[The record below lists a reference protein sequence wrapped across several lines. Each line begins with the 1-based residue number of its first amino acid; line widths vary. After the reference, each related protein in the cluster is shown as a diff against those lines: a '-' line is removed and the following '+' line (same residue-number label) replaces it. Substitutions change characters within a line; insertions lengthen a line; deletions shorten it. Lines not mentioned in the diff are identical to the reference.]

1 MVFRVNELLVAVAA
15 GFGAGLMNSVVG
27 AGTLISFPAM
37 LAIGLP
43 PLTANVTSA
52 VGIFPGNVTAA
63 WTYRSVLR
71 RPEMRSISWLA
82 TLAIV
87 AGAFMG
93 IPLLLLIPPTVFS
106 AVVPWLILAAGVLT
120 LAQPWIARAFNKP
133 HEGLQPKRFVIVLGL
148 TVAGIYLSYFGAATG
163 VLVISALLY
172 AGISDL
178 QSVNAVKNF
187 AVGIANTVVAV
198 IFLLVAPVNIPIAA
212 MLALGALIGGYIG
225 GRSAQRLSP
234 TLFRLVILTVAVV
247 AAVFSFLN

>member
-1 MVFRVNELLVAVAA
+1 MTELLVAMVA

-43 PLTANVTSA
+43 PLSANVTSA
-52 VGIFPGNVTAA
+52 VGIFPGNVSAA
-63 WTYRSVLR
+63 WTYRAVLR
-71 RPEMRSISWLA
+71 RPEMRSISRLA
-82 TLAIV
+82 TFAIV

-93 IPLLLLIPPTVFS
+93 VPLLLLIPPAVFS
-106 AVVPWLILAAGVLT
+106 AVVPWLILTAGLLT

-133 HEGLQPKRFVIVLGL
+133 QGGSQPRRFVIVLGL
-148 TVAGIYLSYFGAATG
+148 TLAGIYLSYFGAATG
-163 VLVISALLY
+163 VVVISALLY

-198 IFLLVAPVNIPIAA
+198 VFIFVAPVNIPIAA
-212 MLALGALIGGYIG
+212 MLALGALAGGYIG

-234 TLFRLVILTVAVV
+234 TLFRIVIVAVALL
-247 AAVFSFLN
+247 AAGLSFVN

>member
-1 MVFRVNELLVAVAA
+1 MTEFVVAVVA

-43 PLTANVTSA
+43 PLSANVTSA
-52 VGIFPGNVTAA
+52 VGIFPGNVSAA
-63 WTYRSVLR
+63 WTYRAVLR
-71 RPEMRSISWLA
+71 RPEMRSISRLA
-82 TLAIV
+82 TIAIV

-93 IPLLLLIPPTVFS
+93 VPLLLLIPPAVFS
-106 AVVPWLILAAGVLT
+106 AVVPWLILTAGVLT

-133 HEGLQPKRFVIVLGL
+133 QGGSQPRRFVIVLGL
-148 TVAGIYLSYFGAATG
+148 TLAGIYLSYFGAATG

-198 IFLLVAPVNIPIAA
+198 VFIFVAPVNIPIAA
-212 MLALGALIGGYIG
+212 MLALGALAGGYIG

-234 TLFRLVILTVAVV
+234 TIFRLVIVAVAV
-247 AAVFSFLN
+247 LAAALSFAN